1 MTMRKMLALSVLA
14 AAFAVAA
21 AGSPSL
27 AQVAPGSEE
36 IIKKLEPQPRS
47 RSLKPRGVKV
57 EEGPNSDAPPSINL
71 YINFEFNSD
80 KLGTDAQI
88 VLRNLGQALK
98 DQRLAKFRFTIAGH
112 TDAVGDAAYN
122 QTLSERRA
130 RVVHDYLVFHYGID
144 AGRLKAVGYGK
155 TRLLDSTKPTDGVN
169 RRVQIVNEGEGT

>member
-1 MTMRKMLALSVLA
+1 MMRKILIAC
-14 AAFAVAA
+14 AVAA
-21 AGSPSL
+21 VAASGAPAV
-27 AQVAPGSEE
+27 AQEAPGSEE

-57 EEGPNSDAPPSINL
+57 EEGPNTDAPPSINL

-130 RVVHDYLVFHYGID
+130 KAVQDYLMFHYGID
-144 AGRLKAVGYGK
+144 AQRLKAVGYGK
-155 TRLLDSTKPTDGVN
+155 TRLLDSANPTSGVN
-169 RRVQIVNEGEGT
+169 RRVQIVNEGEGS

>member
-1 MTMRKMLALSVLA
+1 MRNVLIA
-14 AAFAVAA
+14 CAVAA
-21 AGSPSL
+21 L
-27 AQVAPGSEE
+27 AATVPPAAAQTAPGSEE
-36 IIKKLEPQPRS
+36 IIKKLEPQPRTQPRS

-57 EEGPNSDAPPSINL
+57 EEGPNTDAPPSINL

-98 DQRLAKFRFTIAGH
+98 DPRLAKFRFLIAGH
-112 TDAVGDAAYN
+112 TDAVGDATYN

-130 RVVHDYLVFHYGID
+130 KAVQDYLVFHYGID
-144 AGRLKAVGYGK
+144 GQRLKAVGYGK
-155 TRLLDSTKPTDGVN
+155 TRLLDSANPTSGVN

>member
-1 MTMRKMLALSVLA
+1 MRTLIAVCVTAAVAVFGSPVLA
-14 AAFAVAA
+14 Q
-21 AGSPSL
+21 GTPS
-27 AQVAPGSEE
+27 SEQ
-36 IIKKLEPQPRS
+36 IVKKLEPQPRT

-57 EEGPNSDAPPSINL
+57 EEGPNTDAPPSINL

-130 RVVHDYLVFHYGID
+130 KAVQDYLVFHYGIE
-144 AGRLKAVGYGK
+144 AQRVKAVGYGK
-155 TRLLDSTKPTDGVN
+155 TRPLDSAHPTSGAN
-169 RRVQIVNEGEGT
+169 RRVQIVNEGEGS

>member
-1 MTMRKMLALSVLA
+1 MRTVIAACVLA
-14 AAFAVAA
+14 AFA
-21 AGSPSL
+21 AGGSPGF
-27 AQVAPGSEE
+27 AQDVPGAED
-36 IIKKLEPQPRS
+36 IVKKLEPQPRS

-57 EEGPNSDAPPSINL
+57 EEGPNTDAPPSVNL

-98 DQRLAKFRFTIAGH
+98 DPRLAKYRFLIAGH

-130 RVVHDYLVFHYGID
+130 KAVQDYLVFHYGID
-144 AGRLKAVGYGK
+144 AERLKAVGYGK
-155 TRLLDSTKPTDGVN
+155 TRLLDTANPNSGVN
-169 RRVQIVNEGEGT
+169 RRVQVVNEGEGS

>member
-1 MTMRKMLALSVLA
+1 MRNLLVACIA
-14 AAFAVAA
+14 AAMAA
-21 AGSPSL
+21 AMPPAA
-27 AQVAPGSEE
+27 AQTAPGSEE

-98 DQRLAKFRFTIAGH
+98 DPRLAKFRFTIAGH

-130 RVVHDYLVFHYGID
+130 KAVQDHLVFHYGID
-144 AGRLKAVGYGK
+144 VQRLKAVGYGK
-155 TRLLDSTKPTDGVN
+155 TRLLDAAKPNDGVN
-169 RRVQIVNEGEGT
+169 RRVQIVNEGEGS

>member
-1 MTMRKMLALSVLA
+1 MRNLLVACIA
-14 AAFAVAA
+14 AAMAA
-21 AGSPSL
+21 AMPPAA
-27 AQVAPGSEE
+27 AQTAPGSEE

-98 DQRLAKFRFTIAGH
+98 DPRLAKFRFTIAGH

-130 RVVHDYLVFHYGID
+130 KAVQDYLVFHYGID
-144 AGRLKAVGYGK
+144 VQRLKSVGYGK
-155 TRLLDSTKPTDGVN
+155 TRLLDAAKPNDGVN
-169 RRVQIVNEGEGT
+169 RRVQIVNEGEGS

>member
-1 MTMRKMLALSVLA
+1 MTMRKLLIAC
-14 AAFAVAA
+14 AVAA
-21 AGSPSL
+21 MAVSGPPAA
-27 AQVAPGSEE
+27 AQDVPKTED
-36 IIKKLEPQPRS
+36 IIKKLEPQPRT
-47 RSLKPRGVKV
+47 RSVKPRGVKV
-57 EEGPNSDAPPSINL
+57 EEGPNTDAPPSINL

-130 RVVHDYLVFHYGID
+130 KAVQDYLVFHYGID
-144 AGRLKAVGYGK
+144 LARLKAVGYGK
-155 TRLLDSTKPTDGVN
+155 TRLLDSANPNAGVN
-169 RRVQIVNEGEGT
+169 RRVQIVNEGEGS

>member
-1 MTMRKMLALSVLA
+1 MRKFLALSLLA
-14 AAFAVAA
+14 AFGAT
-21 AGSPSL
+21 GSPSL
-27 AQVAPGSEE
+27 AEVAPGSEE
-36 IIKKLEPQPRS
+36 IIKKLEPQPRT

-57 EEGPNSDAPPSINL
+57 EEGPNTDAPPSINL

-130 RVVHDYLVFHYGID
+130 KAVQGYLVFHYGID
-144 AGRLKAVGYGK
+144 AGRVKAVGYGK
-155 TRLLDSTKPTDGVN
+155 ARLLDPANPNSGAN
-169 RRVQIVNEGEGT
+169 RRVQIVNEGEGS

>member
-1 MTMRKMLALSVLA
+1 MTMRRILIAC
-14 AAFAVAA
+14 AVAA
-21 AGSPSL
+21 LVASPPPAE
-27 AQVAPGSEE
+27 AQGTPGSEE
-36 IIKKLEPQPRS
+36 IIRKLEPQPRS

-57 EEGPNSDAPPSINL
+57 EEGPNPEGPPSINL

-98 DQRLAKFRFTIAGH
+98 DPRLAKFRFTIAGH

-130 RVVHDYLVFHYGID
+130 KAVQDYLVFHYGID
-144 AGRLKAVGYGK
+144 VQRLKSVGYGK
-155 TRLLDSTKPTDGVN
+155 TRLLDLARPNDGVN
-169 RRVQIVNEGEGT
+169 RRVQIVNEGEGS

>member
-1 MTMRKMLALSVLA
+1 DGRRRQAQSFGRVDRAHHQGAMTMRRILVAC
-14 AAFAVAA
+14 AVAA
-21 AGSPSL
+21 VAASGAPAT
-27 AQVAPGSEE
+27 AQDVPNSEE
-36 IIKKLEPQPRS
+36 IVKKLEPQPRT

-57 EEGPNSDAPPSINL
+57 EEGPNTDAPPSINL

-122 QTLSERRA
+122 Q
-130 RVVHDYLVFHYGID
+130 
-144 AGRLKAVGYGK
+144 
-155 TRLLDSTKPTDGVN
+155 
-169 RRVQIVNEGEGT
+169 

>member
-1 MTMRKMLALSVLA
+1 MTMRKFLVAC
-14 AAFAVAA
+14 AVAA
-21 AGSPSL
+21 L
-27 AQVAPGSEE
+27 AASGAPATAQDVPNSEE
-36 IIKKLEPQPRS
+36 IVKKLEPQPRT

-57 EEGPNSDAPPSINL
+57 EEGPNTDAPPSINL

-130 RVVHDYLVFHYGID
+130 KAVQDYLVFHYGVD
-144 AGRLKAVGYGK
+144 AQRVKAVGYGK
-155 TRLLDSTKPTDGVN
+155 TRLLDAANPTSGAN
-169 RRVQIVNEGEGT
+169 RRVQIVNEGEGS

>member
-1 MTMRKMLALSVLA
+1 MRRILIVC
-14 AAFAVAA
+14 AVAA
-21 AGSPSL
+21 LAASPPPAA
-27 AQVAPGSEE
+27 AQGTPGSEE
-36 IIKKLEPQPRS
+36 IIKKLEPQPRT

-57 EEGPNSDAPPSINL
+57 EEGPNPEGPPSINL

-98 DQRLAKFRFTIAGH
+98 DPRLAKFRFTIAGH

-130 RVVHDYLVFHYGID
+130 KAVQDYLVFHYGID
-144 AGRLKAVGYGK
+144 LQRLKSVGYGK
-155 TRLLDSTKPTDGVN
+155 TRLLDSAKPADGVN
-169 RRVQIVNEGEGT
+169 RRVQIVNEGEGS

>member
-1 MTMRKMLALSVLA
+1 MRSIIVACTLA
-14 AAFAVAA
+14 ALAA
-21 AGSPSL
+21 SGAPAA

-36 IIKKLEPQPRS
+36 IIKKLEPQPRT

-57 EEGPNSDAPPSINL
+57 EEGANTDAPPSINL
-71 YINFEFNSD
+71 YISFDFNSD

-98 DQRLAKFRFTIAGH
+98 DPRLAKFRFTIAGH

-130 RVVHDYLVFHYGID
+130 KAVQDYLVFQYGID
-144 AGRLKAVGYGK
+144 VQRLKSVGYGK
-155 TRLLDSTKPTDGVN
+155 TRLLDASKPTDGVN
-169 RRVQIVNEGEGT
+169 RRVQIVNEGEGS